1 MIAHYSAGDEALL
14 AVRDG
19 VTVLVIDSA
28 PAALTPAS
36 LWEALA
42 LDEPVT
48 HVLEVLSSAGL
59 AAMPAFAI
67 VDARGGGAARAF
79 VRGALTIAVESAGA
93 HDALDG
99 ADVSTWRESV
109 VPSFDAIRI
118 APSGGGS
125 AGESLPLDAGV
136 VRAAAVELRAGTTP
150 RVSTTPTA
158 ATAFPTPPPTPLPT
172 ALPISPPAPSRI
184 ESAPIENAPIEN
196 APVESAPVAEQTL
209 TEPFDADPVEAEEG
223 LFEETLVRTPA
234 EAALIGDHDGL
245 TVVGRDIPGFAER
258 DRVVPPAA
266 APTPAAA
273 PGYMIEVDSGRL
285 EPLTGPVIVGRAPA
299 ASKVSSGAVPR
310 LVVIADNPD
319 ISRTHVRIA
328 LEGDTVVVT
337 DLHSRNGTTVR
348 MPGKPPQLLR
358 AGEAT
363 PVLDGTVIDLG
374 GTTLAVRSR

>member
-1 MIAHYSAGDEALL
+1 MTAHYAPGDGALL

-19 VTVLVIDSA
+19 VSVLVLDASA
-28 PAALTPAS
+28 PSALTPAS
-36 LWEALA
+36 LWDALA

-67 VDARGGGAARAF
+67 VDARGGAARAF
-79 VRGALTIAVESAGA
+79 VRGALTIAVESSGA
-93 HDALDG
+93 QDALDG

-109 VPSFDAIRI
+109 IPSFDVIRI
-118 APSGGGS
+118 SPSGGDS
-125 AGESLPLDAGV
+125 AGESLPLEAGV
-136 VRAAAVELRAGTTP
+136 VRAAAVELRAAAVELRSGAAP
-150 RVSTTPTA
+150 HARTTPTA
-158 ATAFPTPPPTPLPT
+158 VTPLP
-172 ALPISPPAPSRI
+172 PPPAPSP
-184 ESAPIENAPIEN
+184 APS
-196 APVESAPVAEQTL
+196 PVESAPVAEQTL
-209 TEPFDADPVEAEEG
+209 TEPFDADPPAPDEG

-258 DRVVPPAA
+258 ERVIPPSAAPPPA
-266 APTPAAA
+266 PA
-273 PGYMIEVDSGRL
+273 PGYVIEVDSGL
-285 EPLTGPVIVGRAPA
+285 IEPLAGPVIVGRAPT

-310 LVVIADNPD
+310 LVVISDNPD

>member
-1 MIAHYSAGDEALL
+1 MTAHYTPGDGALL
-14 AVRDG
+14 VVRAG
-19 VTVLVIDSA
+19 VSVLVLDASA

-36 LWEALA
+36 LWDALA

-67 VDARGGGAARAF
+67 VDARGGAARAF
-79 VRGALTIAVESAGA
+79 VRGALTIVVESAGA

-109 VPSFDAIRI
+109 VPSFDVIRI

-125 AGESLPLDAGV
+125 AGESLPLEAGV
-136 VRAAAVELRAGTTP
+136 VRAATVELRAGATP
-150 RVSTTPTA
+150 RPSMTPTA
-158 ATAFPTPPPTPLPT
+158 ATALPTPLPA
-172 ALPISPPAPSRI
+172 ALPTPPAPTSAPTPAPTLVR
-184 ESAPIENAPIEN
+184 SAPI
-196 APVESAPVAEQTL
+196 ESAPVAEQTL
-209 TEPFDADPVEAEEG
+209 TEPFDADPFEAEEG

-258 DRVVPPAA
+258 ERVVPPPA

-273 PGYMIEVDSGRL
+273 PGYVLEVDSGRL
-285 EPLTGPVIVGRAPA
+285 EPLTGPVIVGRAPT

>member
-1 MIAHYSAGDEALL
+1 MTAHYTRGDHALL
-14 AVRDG
+14 AVREG
-19 VTVLVIDSA
+19 VTVLVLDASA
-28 PAALTPAS
+28 PAALSPAS
-36 LWEALA
+36 LWDALA
-42 LDEPVT
+42 HVEPVT

-67 VDARGGGAARAF
+67 IDARGGTARAF
-79 VRGALTIAVESAGA
+79 VRGALTIEVESAGA
-93 HDALDG
+93 SDSLDG
-99 ADVSTWRESV
+99 SDVSTWRESV
-109 VPSFDAIRI
+109 VPSFDVIRI
-118 APSGGGS
+118 APVPGS
-125 AGESLPLDAGV
+125 PAAEALPLESGV
-136 VRAAAVELRAGTTP
+136 VRAAGVELRASGAP
-150 RVSTTPTA
+150 R
-158 ATAFPTPPPTPLPT
+158 
-172 ALPISPPAPSRI
+172 
-184 ESAPIENAPIEN
+184 SAPVTTST
-196 APVESAPVAEQTL
+196 PVVAESAPVAEQTL
-209 TEPFDADPVEAEEG
+209 TEPFDADPAASDED

-258 DRVVPPAA
+258 ERVAPPSA
-266 APTPAAA
+266 APAPATTPR
-273 PGYMIEVDSGRL
+273 YVIEVDSDRV
-285 EPLTGPVIVGRAPA
+285 EPLTGPVILGRAPT

-310 LVVIADNPD
+310 LVVIPDNPD
-319 ISRTHVRIA
+319 LSRTHVRVA